1 MYTFVNMDAIVVK
14 IKSLLDTK
22 KLSASEF
29 ADLIG
34 VKRANVSH
42 VLSGRNKPSL
52 EFVVKLC
59 ETFEEID
66 LNALLLNRN
75 IHLPKEANE
84 NESSE
89 NVIPEKNDLH
99 KQSLPRIDNNS
110 EIERIVI
117 FFKNGSFKNYGNHET
132 P

>member
-1 MYTFVNMDAIVVK
+1 MDAIVVK
-14 IKSLLDTK
+14 IKSLLETK

-52 EFVVKLC
+52 DFVIKLC
-59 ETFEEID
+59 ESFEEID
-66 LNALLLNRN
+66 LNALLLNKNSRLQN
-75 IHLPKEANE
+75 DANE
-84 NESSE
+84 IESSE
-89 NVIPEKNDLH
+89 NVIIKKNDLYEH
-99 KQSLPRIDNNS
+99 SLSQLDNNS

-117 FFKNGSFKNYGNHET
+117 FFKNGSFKDYGNHET
-132 P
+132 T